1 MLFRSQ
7 EEQSAFISAASHE
20 LRTPLAVIQS
30 CLQPF
35 PSTLEESTH
44 NQTIILHESKRM
56 ATLIEDMLTLSRADN
71 NTWNFTF
78 SDYPPETLLL
88 NVFESFQPI
97 CKKNGM
103 SLSLDLTEDNYTPIL
118 CDPIRM
124 EQVLAI
130 LLNNAISYS
139 SSPNS
144 IELSLKQV
152 GKKVRFQVIDHGI
165 GIPKDQHDKV
175 FKRFYRADASR
186 HETNHFGLGLSI
198 AKEIINAHN
207 GSIRINDT
215 PGGGTTVS
223 VWL

>member
-1 MLFRSQ
+1 
-7 EEQSAFISAASHE
+7 
-20 LRTPLAVIQS
+20 
-30 CLQPF
+30 
-35 PSTLEESTH
+35 
-44 NQTIILHESKRM
+44 
-56 ATLIEDMLTLSRADN
+56 
-71 NTWNFTF
+71 
-78 SDYPPETLLL
+78 
-88 NVFESFQPI
+88 
-97 CKKNGM
+97 M